1 MGLIAF
7 LLALVGWIWSI
18 RAGISVGLL
27 CAVLNFLFPPL
38 AQMIFSAYEPEVRVP
53 TVVLLVGLALMAL
66 NGKPGQMPVDT
77 TVVQAE
83 QVGTVHAPA

>member
-1 MGLIAF
+1 MALFAF
-7 LLALVGWIWSI
+7 ALALVGWIWSI

-53 TVVLLVGLALMAL
+53 TVVLLLGLALMVL
-66 NGKPGQMPVDT
+66 TGNGKHRPADT
-77 TVVQAE
+77 TLAQVQ
-83 QVGTVHAPA
+83 QVMAASA